1 MANFVWGSGG
11 QQISSPEQAAR
22 QRAIAEALIGQS
34 ATPGSNWA
42 EGLADVAAALSGSM
56 IEGRVS
62 EAEQA
67 GRERA
72 GGLFADLAVN
82 SDPNAIIAALTSPDA
97 AWASPAQTSI
107 ASALLNSGL
116 ERNDPMYQAQLAK
129 LQADVANGGQGTESF
144 FGNIV
149 PMQDAE
155 GNVVLGQASNQGNW
169 QPLQGAEGFSP
180 APTTKQID
188 TGTEIITTDVYGNQ
202 LYRTP
207 KDLRGAEA
215 QKVVGAAEGAAAVA
229 APGDIASGEMA
240 LDLLDQIE
248 NNPELPWATGQSVQ
262 FGGNTGLIPGTQ
274 GRMDFQNLVN
284 QATSGAFLTAIGE
297 MRGLGSLSNAEGQ
310 TATAAV
316 TRMNTAT
323 SEGAFRKALADY
335 KEVIQRGLE
344 RARSRLPGGSQPSPE
359 GSVPI
364 GTIEDGYRY
373 RGGPLGDQNSW
384 EKVN

>member
-1 MANFVWGSGG
+1 MATTQPFQWGMGG
-11 QQISSPEQAAR
+11 QQITSPEQAAR
-22 QRAIAEALIGQS
+22 KRAVAEALIAQS
-34 ATPGSNWA
+34 GTPGRNWA
-42 EGLADVAAALSGSM
+42 EGLADVAAALSGTV

-82 SDPNAIIAALTSPDA
+82 ADPNSIIAALTSPDA

-116 ERNDPMYQAQLAK
+116 ERQDPMYQAQLAK
-129 LQADVANGGQGTESF
+129 LQADIANGGQSSETF

-188 TGTEIITTDVYGNQ
+188 TGTEIITTDVYGNE

-207 KDLRGAEA
+207 KENRQAAYDTSYGGVEGKTEAENDALRQSISSKIPGLRSVVDTLTQLADTATYTQSGQIMDSVKRELGLPVGQGAIDRA
-215 QKVVGAAEGAAAVA
+215 SYIAIVDNQVLPLLRDTFGAAFTQKEGETLRATLGAPNVSPAEKKAILEAFISQKERDILGMQSNMPGASPNTGAAPVVRVF
-229 APGDIASGEMA
+229 
-240 LDLLDQIE
+240 
-248 NNPELPWATGQSVQ
+248 NPATG
-262 FGGNTGLIPGTQ
+262 
-274 GRMDFQNLVN
+274 R
-284 QATSGAFLTAIGE
+284 
-297 MRGLGSLSNAEGQ
+297 
-310 TATAAV
+310 
-316 TRMNTAT
+316 
-323 SEGAFRKALADY
+323 
-335 KEVIQRGLE
+335 LE
-344 RARSRLPGGSQPSPE
+344 
-359 GSVPI
+359 
-364 GTIEDGYRY
+364 
-373 RGGPLGDQNSW
+373 
-384 EKVN
+384 